1 VCKYRFTRILLGA
14 YKALRRKKGMQY
26 RSRCIFLSHAFGNAL
41 LFRYIYKGRLVKIS
55 ANIAFLFYKE
65 IYINYL
71 ILYYKFA
78 YCIPSTCILI
88 GAVRRGFGG
97 SCSGCKNNNYDT
109 KNCTIHVWVWSNLCA
124 WGYFS
129 NPATPRTTFYKTW
142 LPWSLKYDDDAL
154 FRLHYYDSRHF
165 DFEWI

>member
-1 VCKYRFTRILLGA
+1 MFISRLLVCKYRFTRILLGA
-14 YKALRRKKGMQY
+14 YKALRGKKGMQY
-26 RSRCIFLSHAFGNAL
+26 RSRCIFFSDLFENAL

-55 ANIAFLFYKE
+55 ANTAFLFYKE
-65 IYINYL
+65 IYMNYL

-109 KNCTIHVWVWSNLCA
+109 MIHKTA
-124 WGYFS
+124 QYMYGYERIYVHGDIF
-129 NPATPRTTFYKTW
+129 PTQPHPVPHFIKR
-142 LPWSLKYDDDAL
+142 
-154 FRLHYYDSRHF
+154 DSRGL
-165 DFEWI
+165 